1 MLAFVDWM
9 LTLPLDLETEFKRSV
24 EQLEAEQRMRYV
36 TSFERIARRE
46 ELLKAIE
53 LGLELKFGTNAL
65 SLMSEISLLEDIEQ
79 LRAIREG
86 IKTVS
91 TVEEL
96 RQIYQPKTDN

>member
-1 MLAFVDWM
+1 
-9 LTLPLDLETEFKRSV
+9 
-24 EQLEAEQRMRYV
+24 MRYV

-65 SLMSEISLLEDIEQ
+65 SLLSEISLLEDIEQ
-79 LRAIREG
+79 LRTIRVG

-96 RQIYQPKTDN
+96 RQIYRNRTED

>member
-1 MLAFVDWM
+1 
-9 LTLPLDLETEFKRSV
+9 
-24 EQLEAEQRMRYV
+24 MRYV

-65 SLMSEISLLEDIEQ
+65 SLMSEISLLENIEQ
-79 LRAIREG
+79 LRAIRVG

-96 RQIYQPKTDN
+96 RQIYQPKTDD

>member
-1 MLAFVDWM
+1 
-9 LTLPLDLETEFKRSV
+9 
-24 EQLEAEQRMRYV
+24 MRYV
-36 TSFERIARRE
+36 TSFERIALME

-53 LGLELKFGTNAL
+53 LGLELKFGQKAL
-65 SLMSEISLLEDIEQ
+65 SLMSEISQLEDIEQ

-96 RQIYQPKTDN
+96 RLFYQPKTDN